1 MPNDA
6 VAQLDRASDCGS
18 EGRRFKSSQ
27 HRSTGERLFDFFGEN
42 EKFIA
47 VDADSVDTRLR
58 QIIIRG
64 CCRKGLNVLF
74 VSDRPL
80 KDVSDAHVQHKKV
93 CQVVVKTDFDS
104 ADDFIFAHKDRIL
117 FCITHDRIL
126 QSKLQENGVCVID
139 KRGSG
144 DMVGSN
150 VVYGKKKAKDIEA
163 FSNSFS
169 ALLDAC
175 ASSANDGG
183 AVRTNERQI

>member
-1 MPNDA
+1 MT
-6 VAQLDRASDCGS
+6 GFFS
-18 EGRRFKSSQ
+18 ES
-27 HRSTGERLFDFFGEN
+27 EN
-42 EKFIA
+42 FIA

-80 KDVSDAHVQHKKV
+80 KDVSDAHVQHKNV
-93 CQVVVKTDFDS
+93 CQAVVRTDFDS
-104 ADDFIFAHKDRIL
+104 ADDFIFALKDNIL

-126 QSKLQENGVCVID
+126 QSKLQENGVRVID
-139 KRGSG
+139 KRGNG
-144 DMVGSN
+144 GMVGSN
-150 VVYGKKKAKDIEA
+150 IVYGRKKMKDIEA

-175 ASSANDGG
+175 ALSVKDGV
-183 AVRTNERQI
+183 ASQANERQV